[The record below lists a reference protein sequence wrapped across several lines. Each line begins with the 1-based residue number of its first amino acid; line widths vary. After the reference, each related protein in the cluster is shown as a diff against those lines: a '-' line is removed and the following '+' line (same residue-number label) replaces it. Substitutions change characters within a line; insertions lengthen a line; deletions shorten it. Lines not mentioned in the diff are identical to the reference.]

1 MTAPQFRPLKFGV
14 TRVNLRNGT
23 DGTRYLQADQDLQ
36 AFPDRLTD
44 RLQHWA
50 QVKPEHSFMA
60 RRIQQADGT
69 LGDWQ
74 HISYAQA
81 WQTARNIAQG
91 LIDRGLNA
99 ERPVVILS
107 ENSLEHA
114 LLALGCLVAGVP
126 YVPTSPPYS
135 LVSVDYDKLKHVL
148 STVTPGMV
156 FASDA
161 RYAKAIAATVS
172 DDMEVVMVEGDVPGR
187 SVTAFE
193 SLCSQ
198 PATPAVDA
206 AMAATGPDTI
216 AKFLFTSGSTKLP
229 KAVINT
235 NRLWCANQQQMAQ
248 SMPVL
253 AEQELVLV
261 DWLPWNH
268 TFGGNHNFGM
278 TVFHGGTL
286 YIDDGKPTPAL
297 MHETLR
303 NLREIAPTVY
313 FNVPT
318 GFEAIAHAM
327 QTDDQLRKTLLSRV
341 QMFFYAGAALAQ
353 PIWDSLYASQE
364 REVGERIVMGTGL
377 GMTESGPFGIFVTN
391 PFVQAGDLGVP
402 TPGLELKLVNM
413 QGKTEVRYRGPNIT
427 PGYWRNPEETASAFD
442 EEGFFKTGDA
452 VQWIDETDVHLGL
465 KFDGRIAEDFKLA
478 TGTFVSVGPLRAK
491 IIAAGA
497 PFIQDA
503 VLTGINLK
511 EVGAMIFPTPA
522 VRALSGL
529 PADAPLAD
537 VLASAPVLAKFQDI
551 VNTLAQTSTG
561 SANRIARLCL
571 LSEPPTIDK
580 GEITDKGSINQR
592 SVLTHRADT
601 VAALHADTLHDIKE
615 EKMASKGFFNAFADV
630 WMHDGVRTPMV
641 DYCGSLGHISP
652 TDLGIKAAREALKR
666 AGIAAS
672 EIGSVIT
679 GNMAPGDFDQFVLPR
694 HIGLYAGV
702 PQEVPA
708 IMVQRICGTGFEL
721 FRQAGE
727 QIEAGVCEAALVVGT
742 ESMTRNPIA
751 AFDHRTGFK
760 LGAPVGFKDFMWEA
774 LKDPAAG
781 INMIQTAENLAKK
794 YSITREEVDQFASDS
809 FAKAVAAQAE
819 GFHAGEIVP
828 VVTEKFELEGYV
840 SR

>member
-1 MTAPQFRPLKFGV
+1 MSAPKFRPLKFGV
-14 TRVNLRNGT
+14 TRVNLRDGVPGT
-23 DGTRYLQADQDLQ
+23 HYLTAEQPLQ
-36 AFPDRLTD
+36 PFAQRMTD

-50 QVKPEHSFMA
+50 QTKPERTFMA
-60 RRIQQADGT
+60 RRVKQADGT
-69 LGDWQ
+69 LGDWK

-81 WQTARNIAQG
+81 WDTARRIAQG
-91 LIDRGLNA
+91 LINRGLNA
-99 ERPVVILS
+99 ERPIVILS

-114 LLALGCLVAGVP
+114 LLALGAMVAGVP

-148 STVTPGMV
+148 RTVTPGLV

-172 DDMEVVMVEGDVPGR
+172 DDMEVVMVEGDVTGR
-187 SVTAFE
+187 DVSTFE
-193 SLCSQ
+193 SLCATV
-198 PATPAVDA
+198 ATPAVEA

-216 AKFLFTSGSTKLP
+216 VKFLFTSGSTKLP

-235 NRLWCANQQQMAQ
+235 QRLWCANQQQMAQ

-253 AEQELVLV
+253 ADKELVLV

-268 TFGGNHNFGM
+268 TFGGNHNVGM
-278 TVFHGGTL
+278 VIYHGGTL

-297 MHETLR
+297 IHETLR

-318 GFEAIAHAM
+318 GFEAIANAM
-327 QTDDQLRKTLLSRV
+327 KTDDALRKTLLSRV

-353 PIWDSLYASQE
+353 PIWDSLYESQE
-364 REVGERIVMGTGL
+364 REIGERIVMGTGL

-402 TPGLELKLVNM
+402 TPGLELKLVDM

-427 PGYWRNPEETASAFD
+427 PGYWRNAEETTGAFD

-452 VQWIDETDVHLGL
+452 VKWIDESNVHLGL

-478 TGTFVSVGPLRAK
+478 TGTFVSVGPLRGK

-503 VLTGINLK
+503 VLTGINMK

-529 PADAPLAD
+529 GPDVPMADI
-537 VLASAPVLAKFQDI
+537 LASAPVLAKFQAI
-551 VNTLAQTSTG
+551 VNELAKSGTG

-601 VAALHADTLHDIKE
+601 VAALHGDTLHYIVK
-615 EKMASKGFFNAFADV
+615 
-630 WMHDGVRTPMV
+630 
-641 DYCGSLGHISP
+641 
-652 TDLGIKAAREALKR
+652 
-666 AGIAAS
+666 
-672 EIGSVIT
+672 
-679 GNMAPGDFDQFVLPR
+679 
-694 HIGLYAGV
+694 
-702 PQEVPA
+702 PQ
-708 IMVQRICGTGFEL
+708 T
-721 FRQAGE
+721 
-727 QIEAGVCEAALVVGT
+727 
-742 ESMTRNPIA
+742 
-751 AFDHRTGFK
+751 
-760 LGAPVGFKDFMWEA
+760 
-774 LKDPAAG
+774 
-781 INMIQTAENLAKK
+781 
-794 YSITREEVDQFASDS
+794 
-809 FAKAVAAQAE
+809 
-819 GFHAGEIVP
+819 
-828 VVTEKFELEGYV
+828 
-840 SR
+840 

>member
-1 MTAPQFRPLKFGV
+1 MTTAKFRPLKFGV
-14 TRVNLRNGT
+14 TRVTLRDGAPGT
-23 DGTRYLQADQDLQ
+23 HYLSAEQSLQ
-36 AFPDRLTD
+36 PFAQRMTD

-50 QVKPEHSFMA
+50 HTKPEHTFMA
-60 RRIQQADGT
+60 RRVKQADGT
-69 LGDWQ
+69 TGDWK
-74 HISYAQA
+74 HITYAQA
-81 WQTARNIAQG
+81 WATARNIAQG
-91 LIDRGLNA
+91 LINRGLNA

-114 LLALGCLVAGVP
+114 LLALGAMVAGVP
-126 YVPTSPPYS
+126 FVPTSPPYS

-148 STVTPGMV
+148 NTVTPGMV

-172 DDMEVVMVEGDVPGR
+172 DDMEVVMCEGAVQGR
-187 SVTAFE
+187 EVTTFE
-193 SLCSQ
+193 SLCAT

-216 AKFLFTSGSTKLP
+216 VKFLFTSGSTKLP

-235 NRLWCANQQQMAQ
+235 NRMCCANQQQMAQ

-253 AEQELVLV
+253 AEKELVLI

-268 TFGGNHNFGM
+268 TFGGNHNVGM
-278 TVFHGGTL
+278 VIYHGGTL

-297 MHETLR
+297 INETLR

-318 GFEAIAHAM
+318 GFEAIANAM
-327 QTDDQLRKTLLSRV
+327 KTDDLLRKTLLSRV

-353 PIWDSLYASQE
+353 PIWDSLYESQE

-391 PFVQAGDLGVP
+391 PFVHAGDLGVP
-402 TPGLELKLVNM
+402 TPGLELKLVDM
-413 QGKTEVRYRGPNIT
+413 QGKTEIRYRGPNIT
-427 PGYWRNPEETASAFD
+427 PGYWRAPQETADAFD
-442 EEGFFKTGDA
+442 EEGFFCTGDA
-452 VQWIDETDVHLGL
+452 VKWIDETDVHLGL

-478 TGTFVSVGPLRAK
+478 TGTFVSVGPLRGK

-497 PFIQDA
+497 PYIQDA

-529 PADAPLAD
+529 AADAPMSD

-551 VNTLAQTSTG
+551 VNELAQSATG

-601 VAALHADTLHDIKE
+601 VTALHGDTLHYI
-615 EKMASKGFFNAFADV
+615 
-630 WMHDGVRTPMV
+630 
-641 DYCGSLGHISP
+641 
-652 TDLGIKAAREALKR
+652 LK
-666 AGIAAS
+666 
-672 EIGSVIT
+672 
-679 GNMAPGDFDQFVLPR
+679 
-694 HIGLYAGV
+694 
-702 PQEVPA
+702 PQA
-708 IMVQRICGTGFEL
+708 
-721 FRQAGE
+721 
-727 QIEAGVCEAALVVGT
+727 
-742 ESMTRNPIA
+742 
-751 AFDHRTGFK
+751 
-760 LGAPVGFKDFMWEA
+760 
-774 LKDPAAG
+774 
-781 INMIQTAENLAKK
+781 
-794 YSITREEVDQFASDS
+794 
-809 FAKAVAAQAE
+809 
-819 GFHAGEIVP
+819 
-828 VVTEKFELEGYV
+828 
-840 SR
+840 